1 MTRTYQKWT
10 VEDEEKLN
18 NCNDFP
24 KIASELE
31 RTVDAV
37 QCRFTK
43 IYIYPVIQELFYKD
57 GELNVESLKQNI
69 DTIVNIY
76 YVWHKIEKKDIIRF
90 LTYFDKK
97 IRRALKMSFEK
108 PEELL
113 DYDDSAYS
121 EIDDSEISDE
131 SDSEDSNDSDLDDS
145 EGSEDSEDS
154 DTDNSIDTDASDNS
168 ASDDSDDD
176 NFTER
181 MSSADKWKLKY
192 YKLKHLN
199 RIKIIDGL
207 LSNKK

>member
-1 MTRTYQKWT
+1 MARTYQKWT

-97 IRRALKMSFEK
+97 IRRALKMSYEK

-121 EIDDSEISDE
+121 EISDE
-131 SDSEDSNDSDLDDS
+131 SESSD
-145 EGSEDSEDS
+145 DS
-154 DTDNSIDTDASDNS
+154 DTDSIVDTDESDASDDSDTDSSIDTDASE
-168 ASDDSDDD
+168 DSDDD
-176 NFTER
+176 NFTQR

-207 LSNKK
+207 PSNKIQKQ

>member
-1 MTRTYQKWT
+1 MARTYQKWT

-97 IRRALKMSFEK
+97 IRRALKMSYEK

-121 EIDDSEISDE
+121 EISDE
-131 SDSEDSNDSDLDDS
+131 SESSD
-145 EGSEDSEDS
+145 DS
-154 DTDNSIDTDASDNS
+154 DTDSIVDTDESDASDDSDTDSSIDTDASE
-168 ASDDSDDD
+168 DSDDD
-176 NFTER
+176 NFTQR

-207 LSNKK
+207 LSNKIQKQ

>member
-1 MTRTYQKWT
+1 MARTYQKWT

-97 IRRALKMSFEK
+97 IRRALKMSYEK
-108 PEELL
+108 PQELL

-131 SDSEDSNDSDLDDS
+131 SDSEHSNDSDSDS
-145 EGSEDSEDS
+145 TVDTDASDESDDS
-154 DTDNSIDTDASDNS
+154 DTDSSIDTDASE
-168 ASDDSDDD
+168 DSDDD
-176 NFTER
+176 NFTQR

-207 LSNKK
+207 LNNKN

>member
-1 MTRTYQKWT
+1 MARTYQKWT

-97 IRRALKMSFEK
+97 IRRALKMSYEK

-121 EIDDSEISDE
+121 EIDDSESSDE
-131 SDSEDSNDSDLDDS
+131 SDSEDSNDSDDS
-145 EGSEDSEDS
+145 DDS
-154 DTDNSIDTDASDNS
+154 DTDSSIDSDDSDDSDN
-168 ASDDSDDD
+168 SDDSDDD
-176 NFTER
+176 NFTQR

-207 LSNKK
+207 LSNKIQKQ